1 MAFAWAGFALNVR
14 SMNFTVCAPERASVR
29 MFRFACSSGNQR
41 GLPHRPE
48 RQNAQAYGQPRLVS
62 RYAMRPRRF
71 SRYAGGYG
79 LGGAPSSTQGAERKP
94 RAHSPG
100 MGGAASSGF
109 RPAASDAN
117 SMGTLR
123 SPSPE
128 RI

>member
-1 MAFAWAGFALNVR
+1 MNVR